1 MTNYE
6 QSAKDILQWCGGAD
20 NVAGVSHCA
29 TRLRI
34 AVNSGAKVN
43 KEELE
48 KVPGVMGIVE
58 RDTEYQLV
66 IGTDVSKMYGE
77 FVKLGNFKKKGAVD
91 EKGKKSIFG
100 TVIDFV
106 SGTFM
111 SMLPILVAAGLVSA
125 VLTIGTNFFGM
136 ESRMI

>member
-6 QSAKDILQWCGGAD
+6 QSAKDILQWCGGTD

-58 RDTEYQLV
+58 RYRVPAGHRYRCEQNVWRVRQTGQL
-66 IGTDVSKMYGE
+66 
-77 FVKLGNFKKKGAVD
+77 
-91 EKGKKSIFG
+91 
-100 TVIDFV
+100 
-106 SGTFM
+106 
-111 SMLPILVAAGLVSA
+111 
-125 VLTIGTNFFGM
+125 
-136 ESRMI
+136 